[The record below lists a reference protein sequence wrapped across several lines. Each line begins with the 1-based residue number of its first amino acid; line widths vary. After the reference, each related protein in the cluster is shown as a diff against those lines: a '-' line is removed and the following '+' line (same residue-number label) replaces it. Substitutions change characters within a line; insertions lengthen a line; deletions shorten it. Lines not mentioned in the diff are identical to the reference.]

1 MAGHLDILFRELW
14 ALKSASFAWTPYPIC
29 WLWGGNLLTGTSWP
43 SSPTGSIFWGELLQA
58 TMPSRSVEWFKG
70 GESGRRGGVV
80 YDIVDGVWGA
90 IANRNRSEIEGLIGF
105 FVITPMV
112 WTDMSDNPTFRE
124 LLARTRQ
131 ATLEACEHQDKNSIR
146 TLNQHPLFQVM
157 FNDQE
162 IYRMNLQL
170 SDLNVLPIKSL
181 AATESSMFDITLFA
195 TKVVYALPSNTLQI
209 FLKPKR

>member
-1 MAGHLDILFRELW
+1 
-14 ALKSASFAWTPYPIC
+14 
-29 WLWGGNLLTGTSWP
+29 
-43 SSPTGSIFWGELLQA
+43 
-58 TMPSRSVEWFKG
+58 
-70 GESGRRGGVV
+70 
-80 YDIVDGVWGA
+80 
-90 IANRNRSEIEGLIGF
+90 
-105 FVITPMV
+105 MV

-195 TKVVYALPSNTLQI
+195 TKVLYALPSNTLQI

>member
-1 MAGHLDILFRELW
+1 
-14 ALKSASFAWTPYPIC
+14 
-29 WLWGGNLLTGTSWP
+29 
-43 SSPTGSIFWGELLQA
+43 
-58 TMPSRSVEWFKG
+58 
-70 GESGRRGGVV
+70 
-80 YDIVDGVWGA
+80 
-90 IANRNRSEIEGLIGF
+90 
-105 FVITPMV
+105 MV

-181 AATESSMFDITLFA
+181 AAAESSMFDITLFA
-195 TKVVYALPSNTLQI
+195 TITQSDLPSNTAEI